1 MTSFIGTH
9 PMPSGTP
16 LALQEHQ
23 AALRVQEAASLAGQI
38 HSSAVHR
45 LIDLLGDEH
54 PFVRWQAGVSLA
66 NTAAQLRQRARA
78 GSSSWDRQSPELTY
92 SGLLALLRDGL
103 QDGDSQ
109 RREATAD
116 MLGLLDHEVVVGFLV
131 HSLEDEDAAV
141 RASVAAA
148 LGRIGDR
155 SAVNALIPSLSDPSI
170 WVRRSAA
177 DALGAIADPSS
188 VPALQLALADRHPL
202 VRASAVCALGH
213 IKVAHSREIVEQCC
227 ADPDATVRW
236 YAARALAKIG
246 STASIPALER
256 VRGDDTV
263 LFGQST
269 GEVADLAMEAIEHRE
284 SGPWHWLRKRWFALR
299 RRLRR
304 ASEP

>member
-9 PMPSGTP
+9 PMPGGVP

-38 HSSAVHR
+38 HSSAVQR
-45 LIDLLGDEH
+45 LIGLLGDEH

-66 NTAAQLRQRARA
+66 NTATQLRQRARA
-78 GSSSWDRQSPELTY
+78 GSSTWGRQSPELTY
-92 SGLLALLRDGL
+92 SGLVALLRDGL
-103 QDGDSQ
+103 QDSDSL

-131 HSLEDEDAAV
+131 QSLEDDEAAV
-141 RASVAAA
+141 RASAASA
-148 LGRIGDR
+148 LGRIADK

-170 WVRRSAA
+170 WVRRAAA
-177 DALGAIADPSS
+177 DALGAIADPGS
-188 VPALQLALADRHPL
+188 VPALQLALSDRHPL

-213 IKVAHSREIVEQCC
+213 IHVARSREIVEQCC

-236 YAARALAKIG
+236 YAARALGKIG
-246 STASIPALER
+246 SAGSLSALES
-256 VRGDDTV
+256 VRRDDTV

-269 GEVADLAMEAIEHRE
+269 GEVADLAMEAIERRE
-284 SGPWHWLRKRWFALR
+284 SGPWHWLRKHWFALR

-304 ASEP
+304 TREL